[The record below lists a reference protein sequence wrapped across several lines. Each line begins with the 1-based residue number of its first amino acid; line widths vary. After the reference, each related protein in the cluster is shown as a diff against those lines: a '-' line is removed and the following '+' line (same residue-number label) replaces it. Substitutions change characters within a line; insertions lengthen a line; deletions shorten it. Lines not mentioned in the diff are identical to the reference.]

1 MILNCDLEKTLESS
15 LDCKEIKPVSLKGN
29 QSWVFIGRT
38 DADAETPT
46 FWPLYVKNWLKR
58 KDPDAGKDWRQEE
71 KGRTED
77 EMVEWHHR
85 LNGQVWAS
93 SGNWWWTRKPGVLQS
108 MGLQRVGCDWAT
120 ELIDSYFQLIV
131 ILPEKL
137 PHRIIWNTLRMLCF
151 R

>member
-1 MILNCDLEKTLESS
+1 MNWWFWTVMLEKTLESS

-93 SGNWWWTRKPGVLQS
+93 PGNWWWTRKPGVLQS
-108 MGLQRVGCDWAT
+108 MGLQRVGHNWVNNNNNDKTKSQCRRQQAQRGLVKSD
-120 ELIDSYFQLIV
+120 F
-131 ILPEKL
+131 PRG
-137 PHRIIWNTLRMLCF
+137 H
-151 R
+151 